1 MAEQQGDKTEQAT
14 PRRLEDAWNK
24 GQFARS
30 AEVQTVFVLFA
41 ALTAL
46 LFTGQE
52 IWQLLGRLMY
62 GSLAHLH
69 DTDVTFDN
77 IVPLIVGVLKVAGAC
92 VWPILVATAEIGRA
106 SCRERVLASV

>member
-14 PRRLEDAWNK
+14 PRRLEEAWNK

-30 AEVQTVFVLFA
+30 SEVQTVFVLFA

-62 GSLAHLH
+62 GSLAICAAV
-69 DTDVTFDN
+69 TDFR
-77 IVPLIVGVLKVAGAC
+77 C
-92 VWPILVATAEIGRA
+92 A
-106 SCRERVLASV
+106 SL